1 MDQQSLQLREKWLR
15 LTLKMS
21 RRSSDP
27 PLKLESLENLNTFFV
42 NQANFAWQGG
52 LIGWYGWQYTH
63 RYVDCVSETGNDT
76 NVDTTTYIMI
86 MRFRAVVAGQWSAA
100 EVCDRVREMFQGHL
114 QGCEEV
120 RVIGF
125 GNASLEMVPRR
136 EDVPSSNLRVFGML
150 PPELS
155 CFYTEWW

>member
-15 LTLKMS
+15 LTVRMS

-27 PLKLESLENLNTFFV
+27 PLKLEKLENLNAFFV
-42 NQANFAWQGG
+42 NQANFSWQGG
-52 LIGWYGWQYTH
+52 LIGWYGWQYSYK
-63 RYVDCVSETGNDT
+63 YVDCVSESGNVAIDT
-76 NVDTTTYIMI
+76 ITYIMI
-86 MRFRAVVAGQWSAA
+86 LRFSAPVAGQWSAA
-100 EVCDRVREMFQGHL
+100 QVCNKTGEMLQG

-120 RVIGF
+120 RAVGF